1 MDEIRNKEG
10 NKAVIT
16 AIISNLILTTLNITV
31 GYIGGSY
38 ALIAEG
44 FHTLSDIVTTIIA
57 FIGFKI
63 GQKPSDEHHQMGHGR
78 AEAVSGLIIV
88 LFLAMLGWGIIEEAL
103 GKIFNPS
110 HITVPDIYVALMA
123 VFGIFL
129 NLIVSTYIINIG
141 KKINSPSIVAD
152 GQHQRTD
159 IFSSIAI
166 LVGVIVANSGYPI
179 FDPIIGIIIGL
190 IILKTAYTIGR
201 ENIDNILGKV
211 PDEKIIRKIK
221 KAVNETPGAYE
232 AHNIRIDN
240 YGTYIT
246 VNLHIQVKGNITVDE
261 AHKIVHTAEKNILKI
276 PEIKAVSIHA
286 CPLGLEYEHQQEID
300 R

>member
-10 NKAVIT
+10 NKA
-16 AIISNLILTTLNITV
+16 AIAAVISNLILTTLNISV

-44 FHTLSDIVTTIIA
+44 FHTLTDIVTTIIA
-57 FIGFKI
+57 YIGFKI
-63 GQKPSDEHHQMGHGR
+63 GQKPSDEEHPMGHGR

-88 LFLAMLGWGIIEEAL
+88 LFLAIVGWGIIEEAIEKL
-103 GKIFNPS
+103 VNPS
-110 HITVPDIYVALMA
+110 KITVPNFYVALMA
-123 VFGIFL
+123 ILGIFL

-141 KKINSPSIVAD
+141 KKIKSPAIVAD
-152 GQHQRTD
+152 GEHQKTD

-166 LVGVIVANSGYPI
+166 LVSVVVSNIGYPI
-179 FDPIIGIIIGL
+179 FDPIVGIIIGL

-211 PDEKIIRKIK
+211 PNKKIIKKIK
-221 KAVNETPGAYE
+221 KAVDKTPGAYE

-240 YGTYIT
+240 YGSYIT
-246 VNLHIQVKGNITVDE
+246 VNLHMKVNGKITVAE
-261 AHKIVHTAEKNILKI
+261 AHKIVHAAEKNILKI

-286 CPLGLEYEHQQEID
+286 CPLGVEYEHQQEID
-300 R
+300 K

>member
-10 NKAVIT
+10 NKAVI
-16 AIISNLILTTLNITV
+16 AAVISNLILTTLNIAV

-44 FHTLSDIVTTIIA
+44 FHTLSDIITTIIA

-63 GQKPSDEHHQMGHGR
+63 GQKPSDEEHQMGHGR
-78 AEAVSGLIIV
+78 AEAISGLIIV
-88 LFLAMLGWGIIEEAL
+88 LFLAILGWGIIENAI

-110 HITVPDIYVALMA
+110 QITVPDIYVALMA
-123 VFGIFL
+123 VIGIFL

-141 KKINSPSIVAD
+141 KKIKSPAIVAD

-166 LVGVIVANSGYPI
+166 LVGVVVANSGYPI
-179 FDPIIGIIIGL
+179 FDPIIGIVIGL
-190 IILKTAYTIGR
+190 IILKTAYTIGK

-211 PDEKIIRKIK
+211 PDRKIMKQIK
-221 KAVNETPGAYE
+221 KAVDKTPDAYE

-240 YGTYIT
+240 YGSYMT
-246 VNLHIQVKGNITVDE
+246 VNLHIKVNGNITVDE
-261 AHKIVHTAEKNILKI
+261 AHKIVHNAEKNILKI

-286 CPLGLEYEHQQEID
+286 CPLESEYEHKQDID
-300 R
+300 K